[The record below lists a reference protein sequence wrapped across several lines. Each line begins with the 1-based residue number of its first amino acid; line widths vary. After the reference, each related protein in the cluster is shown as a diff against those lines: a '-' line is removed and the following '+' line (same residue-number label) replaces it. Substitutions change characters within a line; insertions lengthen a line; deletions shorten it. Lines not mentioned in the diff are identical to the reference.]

1 MEIASIIMKAA
12 HKRHKR
18 TRFATCMVAVI
29 CLITT
34 TACGAVKTSSIRE
47 TDILPGDVRIVMSWS
62 QPDDPIF
69 NRGALLTLDGDTT
82 HELKELD
89 NAPRYTSASSDSDGN
104 IAFVDF
110 SNLYVMRR
118 SGTKTIPRRDP
129 FVSQAAFTQPY
140 PLGDGEF
147 AFLSNYGDDPSNPD
161 GYTFLLE
168 FTDGTS
174 MHIPHWVSDIT
185 MCNNQIYG
193 ISHNTYH
200 SPSGVQFFRID
211 RQHHKTVDLG
221 PLMTPRWGLTPESG
235 LACHGKDLVVR
246 LGATSWNKKATY
258 PQTTLAFFDL
268 KTGSARQIPIT
279 DEHGKPLNT
288 IDGGGVREDSMGP
301 TGSDAVIMGHE
312 FIWTLLSGQVV
323 ATDLTTGKSRLIVN
337 THLAADQGIPL
348 RIQGKTVGVVDTA
361 TDSPVIRLYDLQ
373 TGAMIK
379 EVDPSAAKKAQE
391 RSGGIFTGLFL
402 SGFALVV
409 PR

>member
-1 MEIASIIMKAA
+1 M
-12 HKRHKR
+12 
-18 TRFATCMVAVI
+18 
-29 CLITT
+29 
-34 TACGAVKTSSIRE
+34 
-47 TDILPGDVRIVMSWS
+47 
-62 QPDDPIF
+62 
-69 NRGALLTLDGDTT
+69 
-82 HELKELD
+82 
-89 NAPRYTSASSDSDGN
+89 
-104 IAFVDF
+104 
-110 SNLYVMRR
+110 
-118 SGTKTIPRRDP
+118 
-129 FVSQAAFTQPY
+129 
-140 PLGDGEF
+140 
-147 AFLSNYGDDPSNPD
+147 
-161 GYTFLLE
+161 
-168 FTDGTS
+168 
-174 MHIPHWVSDIT
+174 
-185 MCNNQIYG
+185 
-193 ISHNTYH
+193 
-200 SPSGVQFFRID
+200 
-211 RQHHKTVDLG
+211 
-221 PLMTPRWGLTPESG
+221 
-235 LACHGKDLVVR
+235 R

-268 KTGSARQIPIT
+268 KTGSARQIPII

>member
-1 MEIASIIMKAA
+1 MKTA

-18 TRFATCMVAVI
+18 TRFVTYMVAMI

-47 TDILPGDVRIVMSWS
+47 TDILPGDVRIAMSWS

-174 MHIPHWVSDIT
+174 MHVPHWVSDIM
-185 MCNNQIYG
+185 MCNDQIYG
-193 ISHNTYH
+193 LASIENTDH
-200 SPSGVQFFRID
+200 QGIQLFRVD
-211 RQHHKTVDLG
+211 QQRHKTIDLG
-221 PLMTPRWGLTPESG
+221 PVLTTRWGLHPESG
-235 LACHGKDLVVR
+235 LACHGTDLVVR
-246 LGATSWNKKATY
+246 LGASSWNKRATY

-288 IDGGGVREDSMGP
+288 IDGGDVRKDSGAG
-301 TGSDAVIMGHE
+301 GSDAVIMGHE
-312 FIWTLLSGQVV
+312 FIWTFLSGQVV

-337 THLAADQGIPL
+337 THLAADQGKPP
-348 RIQGKTVGVVDTA
+348 RIQGKTIGVVDTA
-361 TDSPVIRLYDLQ
+361 TDSPVIRLYDLD

-379 EVDPSAAKKAQE
+379 EVDSSAAKKAQE
-391 RSGGIFTGLFL
+391 RSGGLFTGLAL
-402 SGFALVV
+402 SGFALVT

>member
-1 MEIASIIMKAA
+1 METAPITMRATRN
-12 HKRHKR
+12 RHKR

-29 CLITT
+29 CLITAS
-34 TACGAVKTSSIRE
+34 ACGKVRTSSISE
-47 TDILPGDVRIVMSWS
+47 ADTLHADVRIATSWS
-62 QPDDPIF
+62 QPDSPIF
-69 NRGALLTLDGDTT
+69 DRPGLLSLDGDTT
-82 HELKELD
+82 HELKKLD
-89 NAPRYTSASSDSDGN
+89 NAPRYTSVDSDSNGN
-104 IAFVDF
+104 VAFIDF
-110 SNLYVMRR
+110 SNMYVMGK
-118 SGTKTIPRRDP
+118 SGTRIIPRKDP
-129 FVSQAAFTQPY
+129 YVSDSQFIYPY
-140 PLGDGEF
+140 PLGAGEF
-147 AFLSNYGDDPSNPD
+147 AFLSNWGDDSSNPD
-161 GYTFLLE
+161 RYTFLLE

-279 DEHGKPLNT
+279 DEHGKSLNT

-361 TDSPVIRLYDLQ
+361 TDSPVIRLYDLE

>member
-1 MEIASIIMKAA
+1 MKPA
-12 HKRHKR
+12 HKRRKR
-18 TRFATCMVAVI
+18 TRFATFMVAVI
-29 CLITT
+29 CLVTT
-34 TACGAVKTSSIRE
+34 TACTTVQTTSIGE
-47 TDILPGDVRIVMSWS
+47 TDTLHADVRIATSWS
-62 QPDDPIF
+62 QPDSPIF
-69 NRGALLTLDGDTT
+69 DRPGLLSLDGDTT
-82 HELKELD
+82 HELKKLD
-89 NAPRYTSASSDSDGN
+89 NAPRYTSVGSDSNGN
-104 IAFVDF
+104 VAFIDF
-110 SNLYVMRR
+110 SNMYVMGK
-118 SGTKTIPRRDP
+118 SGTRIIPRKDP
-129 FVSQAAFTQPY
+129 YVSDSQFIYPY
-140 PLGDGEF
+140 PLGAGEF
-147 AFLSNYGDDPSNPD
+147 AFLSNWGDDPSNPD
-161 GYTFLLE
+161 RYTFLLE

-337 THLAADQGIPL
+337 TH
-348 RIQGKTVGVVDTA
+348 
-361 TDSPVIRLYDLQ
+361 
-373 TGAMIK
+373 
-379 EVDPSAAKKAQE
+379 
-391 RSGGIFTGLFL
+391 
-402 SGFALVV
+402 
-409 PR
+409 